1 MHINEFYTFL
11 KENHIIDTAI
21 ATIFSKLITDVS
33 YSFIDNILLPIINID
48 INNDGKADINDFK
61 NKIININGINL
72 KLGPFV
78 IELIKFISIMFMLF
92 LLSKYK

>member
-11 KENHIIDTAI
+11 KENQIVDTAI

-48 INNDGKADINDFK
+48 VNNDGKADINDFK
-61 NKIININGINL
+61 NKIININGINF

-78 IELIKFISIMFMLF
+78 IELIKFIAIMFILF
-92 LLSKYK
+92 ILSKYK

>member
-11 KENHIIDTAI
+11 KENQIVDTAI

-48 INNDGKADINDFK
+48 VNNDGKADINDFK
-61 NKIININGINL
+61 NKIININGIHL
-72 KLGPFV
+72 KLGPFA
-78 IELIKFISIMFMLF
+78 IELIKFIAIMFILF
-92 LLSKYK
+92 MLSKYK